1 MKHFLHVLWM
11 ILCFPVLPIV
21 GIPGAGGGAD
31 GEKSDE
37 DTNGTHAGEGDD
49 DPDEDESSESDDEEV
64 TMKQSELDELL
75 DKQFRKG
82 ARNAQYK
89 QRKAAKEKP
98 GEKDDDDASKTEE
111 KAEEKL
117 KAAND
122 RLLRGVVRELA
133 ADLQISAKGATA
145 ALKLAGFE
153 ECFDNSSGELDED
166 AVKDALEDFLKE
178 YPEFSVHQNPGVED
192 EEPPKAWGLRQK
204 GKGTAKRDGV
214 EEAFAALNPDIKI

>member
-1 MKHFLHVLWM
+1 MKQFLHVLWM
-11 ILCFPVLPIV
+11 ILLFPVLPIV
-21 GIPGAGGGAD
+21 GIPGAGGKAD
-31 GEKSDE
+31 GEKDEE
-37 DTNGTHAGEGDD
+37 DTDGTHAGEGDD
-49 DPDEDESSESDDEEV
+49 DPDEDDESSESGDEEV

-82 ARNAQYK
+82 ARKAQYK
-89 QRKAAKEKP
+89 QRKATKEKP
-98 GEKDDDDASKTEE
+98 GEKDDNDTSKTEE

-117 KAAND
+117 KAANA

-133 ADLQISAKGATA
+133 ADLQISAKGAKA

-153 ECFDNSSGELDED
+153 ECFDSSGELDED
-166 AVKDALEDFLKE
+166 AVKDALEDFVKE
-178 YPEFSVHQNPGVED
+178 YPEFSSARQDGE

>member
-1 MKHFLHVLWM
+1 MKQFLHVLWV
-11 ILCFPVLPIV
+11 ILLFPVLPIV
-21 GIPGAGGGAD
+21 GIPGAGGKAD
-31 GEKSDE
+31 GEKDEE
-37 DTNGTHAGEGDD
+37 DTDGTHAGEGDD
-49 DPDEDESSESDDEEV
+49 DPDEDDESSESGGEEV

-98 GEKDDDDASKTEE
+98 GEKGDENADGTEE
-111 KAEEKL
+111 KAEERL
-117 KAAND
+117 KAANE
-122 RLLRGVVRELA
+122 RLLRGVVREF
-133 ADLQISAKGATA
+133 SAELSINARGAKA
-145 ALKLAGFE
+145 ALKLADFE
-153 ECFDNSSGELDED
+153 SCFDSSGELDED
-166 AVKDALEDFLKE
+166 AVKDVLEDFVKE
-178 YPEFSVHQNPGVED
+178 YPEFSSAHQDDED

>member
-1 MKHFLHVLWM
+1 MKQFLHVLWV
-11 ILCFPVLPIV
+11 ILLFPVLPIV
-21 GIPGAGGGAD
+21 GIPGAGGKAD
-31 GEKSDE
+31 GEKDDE
-37 DTNGTHAGEGDD
+37 ATDGTHAGEGDD
-49 DPDEDESSESDDEEV
+49 DPDEDESSESDDEEII
-64 TMKQSELDELL
+64 MKQSELDELL

-98 GEKDDDDASKTEE
+98 GKKDDDDASKTEE

-133 ADLQISAKGATA
+133 ADLQISAKGAKA

-153 ECFDNSSGELDED
+153 ECFDSSGELDED

-178 YPEFSVHQNPGVED
+178 YPEFSIRQEEED
-192 EEPPKAWGLRQK
+192 VPPKAWGLRQK
-204 GKGTAKRDGV
+204 GKSSAKRDGV
-214 EEAFAALNPDIKI
+214 EEAFAALNPDIKL